1 MQPQNN
7 PRLANPPDYLTERYA
22 PARQRIE
29 AAQHLLDLWHTQNA
43 IEQQD
48 WDAQQELN
56 AEQQHLALE
65 NRQREEEDAQ
75 RAKLQEEEEARKEE
89 RKKNHSKFLPFADV
103 LPSLTIPIT
112 PSPLTLRK
120 LRKGE
125 YIPFYFFTNKGL
137 ADAQSISQSTDED
150 ALAFM
155 PDEQGIHSLIPIA
168 SAKAKKSI
176 VQDQDLTWAQLDEAT
191 HCILQAMKEAD
202 WPQDCLNAMLQFWMN
217 LGTDEWPHD
226 ADETARQVLIIYQ
239 AMYQCRWHDTLGTN
253 SSFNPRHINQEA
265 LIRIKAKLIDQ
276 HYQITEKRAKE
287 ASTFPLSYPPKSV
300 PPKHTLSLSA
310 DAAAQ
315 SQHKRLRSFRLPEKP
330 TVENK
335 TLPPCAVCLGID
347 PHEHPIVE
355 CIKDHTWDGKHETF
369 SKRVNHTLVA
379 KFTNQRLCSRWQC
392 EESCTDS
399 HPQAHL
405 CSGCGSATHGAFLCP
420 RVQKRPSAN
429 SL

>member
-1 MQPQNN
+1 MGTHELCGS
-7 PRLANPPDYLTERYA
+7 RLDTVIQIANE
-22 PARQRIE
+22 E

-103 LPSLTIPIT
+103 LPSSTIPIT
-112 PSPLTLRK
+112 PLPLTLRK

-168 SAKAKKSI
+168 SAKAKQSI

-239 AMYQCRWHDTLGTN
+239 AMYRCWWHDTLGTN

-265 LIRIKAKLIDQ
+265 LIRIKVKLVDQ

-287 ASTFPLSYPPKSV
+287 ASTFPLSYPPKFLPLTLPSNLSPLLLFLMLHV
-300 PPKHTLSLSA
+300 SWAIRPHHTLDRTHYMAPMHMALHSLSWCNSA
-310 DAAAQ
+310 FPHGGLSCPMSDCCHDHAA
-315 SQHKRLRSFRLPEKP
+315 
-330 TVENK
+330 
-335 TLPPCAVCLGID
+335 
-347 PHEHPIVE
+347 
-355 CIKDHTWDGKHETF
+355 
-369 SKRVNHTLVA
+369 
-379 KFTNQRLCSRWQC
+379 
-392 EESCTDS
+392 
-399 HPQAHL
+399 
-405 CSGCGSATHGAFLCP
+405 
-420 RVQKRPSAN
+420 
-429 SL
+429 